1 MSPGREAVVV
11 CLCGS
16 TRFKDQFRVAELRES
31 LRGRVVLSLPAFSQ
45 ADGISFS
52 DDELAVLRALHQR
65 KIELADEILVIDVG
79 GYIGEQTQ
87 IRSPSRFLEVSTFDI
102 CHRSPTRRARL
113 RMQRHN
119 NRASVSNA

>member
-1 MSPGREAVVV
+1 MV

-52 DDELAVLRALHQR
+52 DDEVAVLAELHQR
-65 KIELADEILVIDVG
+65 KIELADEILVIDVD

-87 IRSPSRFLEVSTFDI
+87 IEVAFAVSRGKRVRYLSKESGTSRETSDA
-102 CHRSPTRRARL
+102 TA
-113 RMQRHN
+113 
-119 NRASVSNA
+119 